1 MQTMAVSGDRDVLAE
16 LEEDGVHG
24 FPAVLDGRRYEHR
37 LQGLEERLS
46 ADLLIRE
53 EERRLKGMPG
63 EWRLYAVA
71 A

>member
-1 MQTMAVSGDRDVLAE
+1 MAVSGDRDVLAE

-46 ADLLIRE
+46 ADPLIRE
-53 EERRLKGMPG
+53 EERRLRGMPG
-63 EWRLYAVA
+63 KWRLYAVA